1 VKTLAA
7 IALGIVASIALVRHH
22 HRQPARLVPED
33 ASGALRR
40 IAIHY
45 APSADRVALGVWK
58 QLFAVLPATVDVEV
72 EVERADDF
80 ARLIREL
87 AGTPNL
93 ARMHP
98 VVVGAPITTWSRDR
112 YAALDDGTI
121 LAPPRVE
128 SAEAARAGDAH
139 SPVAISRALYDR
151 DPETAGFAFEGGDLA
166 ATPHFVFA
174 DANLAARNVAR
185 GGDSIDRAAIEHELA
200 HRLAQQ
206 LVWLGD
212 KPGEVP
218 QHHIM
223 MYMMPLDDT
232 TVAVGDVRAGVALLG
247 HEPAGDTLDLDDT
260 ELQAKR
266 FDRAAEL
273 LAARGFHVVRVPAL
287 VLDGGGSF
295 VTYTNALFD
304 RTAPPSG
311 GAASRGEAPLGDRH
325 GARRVV
331 YLPTYG
337 LPALDRA
344 AEELY
349 ANLGF
354 DVHPI
359 DVSAIYQLDGS
370 LGCLVNVL
378 ARG

>member
-1 VKTLAA
+1 MKTLAA
-7 IALGIVASIALVRHH
+7 IILGIAASVVLAL
-22 HRQPARLVPED
+22 HRPHRDPVRLVPESP
-33 ASGALRR
+33 SGALRR

-45 APSADRVALGVWK
+45 APNADRVALDVWK
-58 QLFAVLPATVDVEV
+58 QLFAVLPATVEVEV
-72 EVERADDF
+72 EVARVEDF
-80 ARLIREL
+80 ARFIREL
-87 AGTPNL
+87 AATPNL

-98 VVVGAPITTWSRDR
+98 VIVGAPITTWSRDR

-128 SAEAARAGDAH
+128 SSEAARAGDAR
-139 SPVAISRALYDR
+139 SPIAISRALYAR
-151 DPETAGFAFEGGDLA
+151 DPQTAGFAFEGGDLA

-174 DANLAARNVAR
+174 DANLAARNLAR
-185 GGDSIDRAAIEHELA
+185 VGDTIDRAAIERELQ
-200 HRLAQQ
+200 HRLSQQ

-218 QHHIM
+218 RHHIM

-247 HEPAGDTLDLDDT
+247 HEPAGDSLELDDT

-266 FDRAAEL
+266 FDRAADL

-304 RTAPPSG
+304 R
-311 GAASRGEAPLGDRH
+311 RGDTRI
-325 GARRVV
+325 V
-331 YLPTYG
+331 YLPTYA
-337 LPALDRA
+337 LPVLDRA
-344 AEELY
+344 AEAFY
-349 ANLGF
+349 AQQGF
-354 DVHPI
+354 EVHPI
-359 DVSAIYQLDGS
+359 DVSPIYQLDGS

-378 ARG
+378 SRDGLH